1 MAGQEFIEFSILL
14 GIYTKQYAVL
24 VVPISF
30 FFHCLAA
37 YRRFQSLSH
46 LVYIPSEI
54 TKYITVWVNVILLIF
69 GLVAIIIAIFG
80 KKFTV
85 ADSEGF
91 EFKSK
96 TPMPT
101 WLGKLI
107 AGIVGAAFVLYGL
120 ISLLSQSSR

>member
-1 MAGQEFIEFSILL
+1 MRDDECNRDVTPVESGYNQAML
-14 GIYTKQYAVL
+14 TKT
-24 VVPISF
+24 PT
-30 FFHCLAA
+30 AA
-37 YRRFQSLSH
+37 IGLMIVS
-46 LVYIPSEI
+46 P
-54 TKYITVWVNVILLIF
+54 WVSVILLIF
-69 GLVAIIIAIFG
+69 GLVAIPIAISG

-120 ISLLSQSSR
+120 TSLLSQSSR